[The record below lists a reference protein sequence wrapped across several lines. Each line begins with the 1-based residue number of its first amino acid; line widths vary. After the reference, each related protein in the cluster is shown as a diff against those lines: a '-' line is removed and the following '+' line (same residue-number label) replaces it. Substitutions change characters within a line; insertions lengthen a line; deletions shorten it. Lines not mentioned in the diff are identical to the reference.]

1 MVSGAVAPPRIDLAN
16 EDLIRSHVQAIWLA
30 EAGLKLGASLKDI
43 LDLSG
48 EQLVLPLLPHV
59 KHGLDDETPRGR
71 AKKRAKEI
79 LATIQSDLDACDWY
93 SEGWLDEVFRRLS
106 RTFEDACQ
114 RWRDLY
120 RAAMDQRDRQDRI
133 VVDASRTP
141 DDRAKAKRLR
151 QEAESQ
157 LELLT
162 QSENLFQADFYS
174 YRYFASEGFLPGYS
188 FPRLPL
194 SAYIP
199 GRRRQK
205 GRDEFLSR
213 SRFLAISEFG
223 PRSIVYHEGSK
234 YSIHKV
240 ILPVGDDVL
249 TGRAKLCPRC
259 GYLHPISSGPGPDL
273 I

>member
-1 MVSGAVAPPRIDLAN
+1 M
-16 EDLIRSHVQAIWLA
+16 
-30 EAGLKLGASLKDI
+30 
-43 LDLSG
+43 
-48 EQLVLPLLPHV
+48 
-59 KHGLDDETPRGR
+59 
-71 AKKRAKEI
+71 
-79 LATIQSDLDACDWY
+79 
-93 SEGWLDEVFRRLS
+93 
-106 RTFEDACQ
+106 
-114 RWRDLY
+114 
-120 RAAMDQRDRQDRI
+120 
-133 VVDASRTP
+133 
-141 DDRAKAKRLR
+141 
-151 QEAESQ
+151 
-157 LELLT
+157 
-162 QSENLFQADFYS
+162 
-174 YRYFASEGFLPGYS
+174 PGYS

-259 GYLHPISSGPGPDL
+259 GYCIRYPEGRARISDVIARRQCKASSRTSSVFKTSRQCAGSGSTVTRRNEFASATTSVPPCGLLNMVAVRRAIRRLTHGGEQMAEL
-273 I
+273 IYGQAAKLWRINLGWTRRKRKEEYGFKLDTERGFWQNNEKDEGDEEDPLSPKRARVIPFVEDHRNCLLLEFEKTHDRAVMASLQAAIRTPSK